1 MFILQSFPLTI
12 QILEFL
18 QGFSHFGGIVGNTL
32 LYQLVELPTG
42 SFNFKAEAV
51 EPGGR
56 AEKDVFFE
64 IHHIHQ
70 LFCRIVPIISPNVD
84 LSQQYTLNYLLDCGY
99 NLTKQQVIEVNCM
112 ANTEVCLQE
121 IGKRITARRK
131 QLGLTQEALAEKADL
146 TTQFVSYAESGKRA
160 MRPENLLK
168 LSAALGVSADYLLT
182 GQIVDKD
189 LLLLSNKLS
198 TLTPEQLRL
207 IEKLLDDCIDYFDE

>member
-1 MFILQSFPLTI
+1 
-12 QILEFL
+12 
-18 QGFSHFGGIVGNTL
+18 
-32 LYQLVELPTG
+32 
-42 SFNFKAEAV
+42 
-51 EPGGR
+51 
-56 AEKDVFFE
+56 
-64 IHHIHQ
+64 
-70 LFCRIVPIISPNVD
+70 VD
-84 LSQQYTLNYLLDCGY
+84 LSQQHALNYLLDCGY